1 MANGIGLRVRT
12 LFVIATVGTSLL
24 GGCAVSTGDV
34 TRWESTE
41 HGPDKLEAVFSNKKY
56 DVELRKAAAL
66 SLIRMAPRAGVRI
79 GTKILFERHKD
90 EENKDIESSFAK
102 LEAGDRAKLVAS
114 LAPDLIAKMAGSAP
128 VPSADGKVA
137 ADATIPYKDAAFAL
151 LSSEKPKLISDPAI
165 EKALTEAVIKW
176 NQTNF
181 EARIDNAAQAFGVEQ
196 MLQFFKAP
204 AVKNIP
210 VLMTPTAYRLDRMAK
225 LVADLGD
232 DDTKSRASTA
242 LVAVARKVDTVEW
255 FDNTRKDTQASNL
268 KSGYNKVTKEQ
279 LEKQVQ
285 GQQDRKFSEDIM
297 PSMKRIG
304 GRAVVQYL
312 LEVAGDPKRSDERRK
327 LAFAAL
333 EGRVDKA
340 QADDTAKLF
349 AVGAD
354 EKTSDE
360 VRTMA
365 FARIGELPKEATKD
379 KLFALFTAKSWK
391 TRYLAAGI
399 VLKSSAPKDL
409 PEFLAKLPGGSKP
422 VSALTEGLTYGAII
436 RQMTDIAG
444 TRREMDAALKSKSL
458 GAKMT
463 ALGYFQNGPKSDAAA
478 VALLKADKAA
488 VPTCTDAE
496 ECGWTCAFQAAPGK
510 EPEMR
515 AVKTV
520 GDVATVC
527 IEPTLH

>member
-1 MANGIGLRVRT
+1 MANGIELRVRT
-12 LFVIATVGTSLL
+12 MVAIATVSASLSV
-24 GGCAVSTGDV
+24 GGCAVGTADIS
-34 TRWESTE
+34 RWESTE
-41 HGPDKLEAVFSNKKY
+41 HGPTKLEAVFSNKKY

-66 SLIRMAPRAGVRI
+66 SLIRMAPRSGVRV
-79 GTKILFERHKD
+79 GTKVLFERHKD
-90 EENKDIESSFAK
+90 EESRDVESAFAK
-102 LEAGDRAKLVAS
+102 LDAAERGKLIAS
-114 LAPDLIAKMAGSAP
+114 LAPDLISKMAGLAP
-128 VPSADGKVA
+128 VAAPDGRVA
-137 ADATIPYKDAAFAL
+137 PDATVPYKDAAFAL
-151 LSSEKPKLISDPAI
+151 LSSEKPKLIADPAI

-176 NQTNF
+176 NQTSF

-210 VLMTPTAYRLDRMAK
+210 VLMTPTAYRLDRMSK

-232 DDTKSRASTA
+232 DETKARASTA
-242 LVAVARKVDTVEW
+242 LVAVARKVDTTEW
-255 FDNTRKDTQASNL
+255 LDSTRKEVQAAWTKSNT
-268 KSGYNKVTKEQ
+268 KYTKEQ
-279 LEKQVQ
+279 LEKQTV
-285 GQQDRKFSEDIM
+285 GSQDRKFSEDIM
-297 PSMKRIG
+297 PAMKRIG
-304 GRAVVQYL
+304 GRPVVQYL
-312 LEVAGDPKRSDERRK
+312 LEVASDPKRSEDRRK

-340 QADDTAKLF
+340 QPEDTAKLF

-365 FARIGELPKEATKD
+365 FARLGELPKEAVKD
-379 KLFALFTAKSWK
+379 QLFALFTAKTWK

-399 VLKSSAPKDL
+399 VLKSSTPKDL
-409 PEFLAKLPGGSKP
+409 PEFLAKLPAGSKP
-422 VSALTEGLTYGAII
+422 TSALTEGLTYGALI
-436 RQMTDIAG
+436 RQMPDAPG
-444 TRREMDAALKSKSL
+444 TRREMDAALKSRSFS
-458 GAKMT
+458 AKMT
-463 ALGYFQNGPKSDAAA
+463 ALGYFQNGSKNDAAA
-478 VALLKADKAA
+478 VGTLKGDKAP

-496 ECGWTCAFQAAPGK
+496 ECGWTCAFVASAGK

-515 AVKTV
+515 VVKTL